1 MFRFRFS
8 SLLAVLFPIATLN
21 ELLKRARRR
30 LRDILTFDYLAAGPA
45 GMNYE
50 KLDETNF

>member
-8 SLLAVLFPIATLN
+8 SLLAVLFPIVTMN
-21 ELLKRARRR
+21 EPVKRARRR
-30 LRDILTFDYLAAGPA
+30 LRDILTVDYLAVGPV